1 MKVRHFFLLVAML
14 LTAVGSLAAQDIQE
28 KRPINLSGVWQM
40 CFYSS
45 ASPDIPGE
53 LKTSNSLKILSE
65 DGCFTNVV
73 MMQTGAVVIGYGT
86 YDVKDGKVYNEY
98 VTRNIHLPQLNG
110 QINEMYFT
118 LEDDGDLMYV
128 KYYLTKDADGNKIDS
143 WQHEIWKRVT
153 MPDTY
158 PSNIVR

>member
-1 MKVRHFFLLVAML
+1 
-14 LTAVGSLAAQDIQE
+14 
-28 KRPINLSGVWQM
+28 
-40 CFYSS
+40 
-45 ASPDIPGE
+45 
-53 LKTSNSLKILSE
+53 
-65 DGCFTNVV
+65 
-73 MMQTGAVVIGYGT
+73 
-86 YDVKDGKVYNEY
+86 
-98 VTRNIHLPQLNG
+98 
-110 QINEMYFT
+110 MYFT